1 MLTYCMNIIAA
12 VFPTILIKS
21 PIDIFLSF
29 YLHNNTVAIH
39 HEIQRKEFNKKAP
52 LKQKFGRKT

>member
-1 MLTYCMNIIAA
+1 MNIIAA